1 MPKGK
6 NKTLF
11 GLMKDKLSGK
21 IMKEFAALRAKS
33 YSYLTDNN
41 NEDKN
46 PKGTKTCVVKIKLKF
61 EDYRHFLEATQL
73 ENKINNLEKNNLNVD
88 NIRENHNEF
97 IKNNK
102 LILKLQ
108 QRFWS
113 KKHNVFTEEVNKI
126 ALSANRNLCIWNK
139 QRSSKWKRRH

>member
-6 NKTLF
+6 NETVV

-21 IMKEFAALRAKS
+21 IMKEFAALRAKT

-41 NEDKN
+41 NEDKKS
-46 PKGTKTCVVKIKLKF
+46 KGTKTCVVKIK
-61 EDYRHFLEATQL
+61 DYRHFLEATQL
-73 ENKINNLEKNNLNVD
+73 ENKINHLEKNNLNVD